1 MNKNKLTR
9 RGTKVVDIKIQIEAS
24 VQHFIFK
31 TNLPCNGDKGSKQSP
46 SKIQYLLLIVEALQ
60 TSRQR
65 QTRSRI
71 FSLLNYDFYVRKQ

>member
-60 TSRQR
+60 TSRNNELKKG
-65 QTRSRI
+65 I
-71 FSLLNYDFYVRKQ
+71 NSLLEMDF